1 MSIFE
6 SLRVALSGLLANK
19 MRSALTT
26 LGIIIGVAAVIILVS
41 IGRGLE
47 KVVNDQFEGIGSDL
61 LFVYA
66 VSPTEKPGGG
76 PPSTHG
82 SKGISNGDVAAIAD
96 PVRAPAV
103 LAVAP
108 EVQRPGAVVYD
119 RYDDETTISAVTP
132 AFQNVRK
139 AEVVMGRFITEN
151 DILSEARVAVLGQT
165 VVENLFGG
173 ETYPIDETIRINNL
187 PFKVVGVLKEQ
198 GGGSFGDAD
207 DIVMIPLSTGQ
218 RRLFDDTRTRGG
230 DYLVSIV
237 YVQAI
242 SEEAMGDA
250 ARQVTDILRERH
262 DIAFRGEDDFQA
274 ITQEELLSAFG
285 QITGAVTIFL
295 GVIAAISLLVGGIG
309 IMNIML
315 VSVTERTREIGLRK
329 AVGAKRRDILLQFL
343 IESLVLAV
351 LGGLVGVGI
360 GTLGA
365 NVAEAAVQDLTT
377 VVSLDTVALATA
389 VSAFIGVFF
398 GIYPA
403 YRAARLNPID
413 ALRYE

>member
-6 SLRVALSGLLANK
+6 SVRVALSGLMANK

-26 LGIIIGVAAVIILVS
+26 LGIIIGVAAVIVLVS

-66 VSPTEKPGGG
+66 VSPTERPGGG

-82 SKGISNGDVAAIAD
+82 SKGISNGDVAAITD

-108 EVQRPGAVVYD
+108 EVQRPGTVVYD

-151 DILSEARVAVLGQT
+151 DMISEARVAVLGQT
-165 VVENLFGG
+165 VVENLFGEG
-173 ETYPIDETIRINNL
+173 TYPIDKTIRINNL

-218 RRLFDDTRTRGG
+218 HRLFDDTRTRGG

-237 YVQAI
+237 YVQAT

-250 ARQVTDILRERH
+250 ASQVTDILRERH
-262 DIAFRGEDDFQA
+262 DIAFRGEDDFQV

-365 NVAEAAVQDLTT
+365 NVAEVAVQDLTT